1 MKVGKTMGLIG
12 AALVSGL
19 AGAGICALI
28 ALDLLGEELFVKLW
42 RSASAG
48 FAAPG
53 ATPSMLADARD
64 ITFFTAVEAKE
75 HGIVVTTGVSFSTV
89 ADLLAAKQKSR
100 WCYVMANPRSG
111 LARQI
116 ELGKQ
121 SGPVDLAIVI
131 ADGLSAT
138 AVQAHALSLVQALLP
153 LLDDLQVAPLVIAE
167 QGRVALGDEIGVL
180 LKASLVLVVLGER
193 PGLSSPDSLGA
204 YLTFAPQVGRLDAE
218 RNCVSNIRDGGL
230 PPALAARKLAW
241 LVRAALAC
249 RLTGVGLK
257 DESEAPPLTTVVSRL
272 PGANE

>member
-121 SGPVDLAIVI
+121 SGSAAPVYADLSVYPPEELAAI
-131 ADGLSAT
+131 GLSANML
-138 AVQAHALSLVQALLP
+138 QSLARTHCRF
-153 LLDDLQVAPLVIAE
+153 AK
-167 QGRVALGDEIGVL
+167 GRATMPFPN
-180 LKASLVLVVLGER
+180 GE
-193 PGLSSPDSLGA
+193 
-204 YLTFAPQVGRLDAE
+204 GRA
-218 RNCVSNIRDGGL
+218 
-230 PPALAARKLAW
+230 
-241 LVRAALAC
+241 
-249 RLTGVGLK
+249 
-257 DESEAPPLTTVVSRL
+257 
-272 PGANE
+272 